1 MGRIQSYPKVIN
13 LGSVGTFDALKGP
26 VIIQEK
32 VDGSQFRFGLDIEG
46 KICICSKGRELHSE
60 QLGMFKTGFEYIMSK
75 EKELRDYFIRNASLY
90 GEYLAKPKH
99 NTLKYNETP
108 KNNIVLFDGINDG
121 VFMHRV
127 VLKET
132 AEILD
137 IDLIPEFHAGEIT
150 IENLKEFH
158 NRESYLGGEKVEGI
172 VIKNYGQKH
181 PHREDWPLFTKYVRE
196 EFRERHQKNPQHNK
210 KASINEYL
218 MSFRSEARWEKAIQW
233 FRDAGKLE
241 EDPRDIGPLIKH
253 IILDLDIEESANIKV
268 ELYDRFIKD
277 IRSCVTRGFAEWYK
291 DKLLENVK

>member
-13 LGSVGTFDALKGP
+13 LGSVGTFDALTGP
-26 VIIQEK
+26 VVIQEK

-46 KICICSKGRELHSE
+46 EICICSRGRELHAE
-60 QLGMFKTGFEYIMSK
+60 QLGQFKLGFEYIMQK
-75 EKELRDYFIRNASLY
+75 EKELKEYFICNASLY
-90 GEYLAKPKH
+90 SEYLSNQKH
-99 NTLKYNETP
+99 NTLKYNHTP
-108 KNNIVLFDGINDG
+108 KNNIVLFDGIHDG
-121 VFMHRV
+121 AFMHRV
-127 VLKET
+127 VLKDVS
-132 AEILD
+132 EILD

-150 IENLKEFH
+150 IEDLKEFH
-158 NRESYLGGEKVEGI
+158 SRESYLGGEKVEGI

-196 EFRERHQKNPQHNK
+196 EFRERHQKNPEHNAK
-210 KASINEYL
+210 QGIKEYL

-241 EDPRDIGPLIKH
+241 EDPRDIGLLIEH

-277 IRSCVTRGFAEWYK
+277 IRSIATRGFAEYYK
-291 DKLLENVK
+291 DKLLENEK